1 MLQYKRSGY
10 FGQVN
15 TPMDYSVFI
24 DQTLTKYRIP
34 FHAEFSAYYTNFHP
48 DRGWPVKMPDI
59 EPGKFLVLHL
69 PDYITWKGRRIL
81 ELEQIEQRYG
91 VDANQVIVHYW
102 NHGLGKYYAGPLN
115 IIEFSNHNHGTANSL
130 RDIYPEWKDILN
142 PRRTRWQCLNG
153 RYCQHRRRAVDVLQ
167 HWPHGVLS
175 YGTEIPLPDWGYDH
189 YMGCNNQENFLKLKW
204 VYQSAAINIV
214 TETMYDDAPGIVT
227 EKTQMAFAAE
237 QIPIVIGHQGI
248 VQDCRELGFD
258 MFDDLVDTS
267 YDTLPND
274 VRVEEALRRNQDL
287 ILGRVDLEPY
297 RARLQRN
304 RVFLLDEFPER
315 CRYNYDRQ
323 VAALAMRL
331 GTI

>member
-1 MLQYKRSGY
+1 MTL
-10 FGQVN
+10 N
-15 TPMDYSVFI
+15 NPMDYSVFI

-34 FHAEFSAYYTNFHP
+34 YHAEFSAYHINFHP

-81 ELEQIEQRYG
+81 ELAQIEARYG
-91 VDANQVIVHYW
+91 TDANRVIVHYW
-102 NHGLGKYYAGPLN
+102 NHGLSRHYAGPVN

-130 RDIYPEWKDILN
+130 LDIYPQWQHILTAS
-142 PRRTRWQCLNG
+142 RTGWQCLNG
-153 RYCQHRRRAVDVLQ
+153 RYCQHRRRAVDILQ
-167 HWPHGVLS
+167 HWPNGILS
-175 YGTEIPLPDWGYDH
+175 YGTEIPLPQWAYDN
-189 YMGCNNQENFLKLKW
+189 YMGCNNQENFLKLLS
-204 VYQSAAINIV
+204 VYGTASINIV
-214 TETMYDDAPGIVT
+214 TETLYDDAPGIVT
-227 EKTQMAFAAE
+227 EKTQMAIAAE
-237 QIPIVIGHQGI
+237 QVPIVIGHQGI

-287 ILGRVDLEPY
+287 ILGRVDLAPY
-297 RARLQRN
+297 RQRLIRN
-304 RVFLLDEFPER
+304 RVYLLEEFPQR
-315 CRYNYDRQ
+315 CRDHYDQQ
-323 VAALAMRL
+323 VASLASNL

>member
-1 MLQYKRSGY
+1 
-10 FGQVN
+10 
-15 TPMDYSVFI
+15 MDYSVFI
-24 DQTLTKYRIP
+24 DQTLTKYNIP
-34 FHAEFSAYYTNFHP
+34 FHAEFSAYNMQWNP
-48 DRGWPVKMPDI
+48 NQGWPVKKPNI

-69 PDYITWKGRRIL
+69 PDYVTWKGRRIL
-81 ELEQIEQRYG
+81 ELEQIEQHYG
-91 VDANQVIVHYW
+91 DDAHRVIVHYW
-102 NHGLGKYYAGPLN
+102 NHGLSRHYTGPLN
-115 IIEFSNHNHGTANSL
+115 LIEFSSHNHGTANSL
-130 RDIYPEWKDILN
+130 RDIYPEWKHILN
-142 PRRTRWQCLNG
+142 PGRKQWQCLNG

-167 HWPHGVLS
+167 HWSNGVLS
-175 YGTEIPLPDWGYDH
+175 YGTEMPLPDWGYNN
-189 YMGCNNQENFLKLKW
+189 YMGCNNQENFLKLSW
-204 VYQSAAINIV
+204 VYGAAQVNIV
-214 TETMYDDAPGIVT
+214 TETMYDNAPGIIT

-237 QIPIVIGHQGI
+237 QVPIVIGHQGI

-267 YDTLPND
+267 YDMLPND

-287 ILGRVDLEPY
+287 IIGRVDLESY

-315 CRYNYDRQ
+315 CRQKYERS